1 MVTDKQVQLLRLK
14 LAENKTI
21 ETAAAAA
28 DMSTRSAHTWKT
40 GPLPSQS
47 KAPRHWRTREDVFAD
62 VWDSEIV
69 PLLERDEQGVLEATT
84 IIAQLQ
90 HRHEERFDGR
100 HLRTLQRR
108 IRDWRALHGP
118 EREVYFQQ
126 QAVPGREAAVDFT
139 DCTSLG
145 IRIGGQLFAHL
156 LFQFILTYSKWR
168 SVTLAFSE
176 SFEALVGGIQD
187 ALWRLGGVPEVLR
200 SDNLS
205 AATHEL
211 PSGGRELNQR
221 FGQVLEHYRIR
232 STRIEPGKSHQNGVV
247 ERANGL
253 LKSAI
258 EQELIVRASCE
269 FRDVGEYMGFV
280 QSIVHKL
287 NATTESR
294 FTQEKPALGALPTV
308 RLPQYSTYESTVRK
322 WSTIHFAGR
331 TYSVPS
337 RLIGCVVEVRQHAE
351 LVEVFYRGKLAASM
365 PRLRGD
371 RTHRIDYRHV
381 IWSLVKKPGAFA
393 RYRFREELFP
403 SLTFRKAY
411 DALREAR
418 GDRADVEYVRIL
430 HLAASTYE
438 STVEAALETLL
449 GQGQRFDYAAVKAIA
464 SPEQPSVPDIKIERP
479 NPAAYDHLLV
489 CAGGK
494 P

>member
-28 DMSTRSAHTWKT
+28 GMSTRSAYSWKT

-47 KAPRHWRTREDVFAD
+47 RAPRHWRTREDVFAD
-62 VWDSEIV
+62 VWESEIV
-69 PLLERDEQGVLEATT
+69 PLLQQDDQGVLEATT

-90 HRHEERFDGR
+90 RSHESRFDGR

-145 IRIGGQLFAHL
+145 IRIAGQLFAHL
-156 LFQFILTYSKWR
+156 LFQLILTFSKWR

-187 ALWRLGGVPEVLR
+187 ALWRLDGVPEVLR

-232 STRIEPGKSHQNGVV
+232 STRIEPGKSHQNGVI
-247 ERANGL
+247 EKANGL

-258 EQELIVRASCE
+258 EQELIVRGSRE
-269 FRDVGEYMGFV
+269 FVDVAAYLGFV
-280 QSIVHKL
+280 QSIVDKL
-287 NATTESR
+287 NASAEAR
-294 FTQEKPALGALPTV
+294 LTQEKPLLRPLPAV
-308 RLPQYSTYESTVRK
+308 RLPQYSK
-322 WSTIHFAGR
+322 
-331 TYSVPS
+331 
-337 RLIGCVVEVRQHAE
+337 
-351 LVEVFYRGKLAASM
+351 
-365 PRLRGD
+365 
-371 RTHRIDYRHV
+371 
-381 IWSLVKKPGAFA
+381 
-393 RYRFREELFP
+393 
-403 SLTFRKAY
+403 Y
-411 DALREAR
+411 D
-418 GDRADVEYVRIL
+418 
-430 HLAASTYE
+430 
-438 STVEAALETLL
+438 
-449 GQGQRFDYAAVKAIA
+449 
-464 SPEQPSVPDIKIERP
+464 
-479 NPAAYDHLLV
+479 
-489 CAGGK
+489 
-494 P
+494 